1 MRRSR
6 SDFAAMA
13 GLACYESCGL
23 VQVLH
28 VIPFHVPGLFAHAQV
43 VKCHVPAPVPVH
55 LADDL
60 LNISGLPYPGDGLL
74 NSMALLNCSGDPAQR
89 FLFKH
94 PLHLLSAKAVGTAIS
109 PCPTKPRRIRM
120 NQKQKQ
126 AFKGLVAELR
136 DVIPQ
141 EDRSKLEQLERIVGR
156 AKIVAHPDDRGM
168 KRRAADRG
176 SAKSRS
182 VRRGLEV
189 VARSLLSPGVVDPQ
203 QRASMAVV

>member
-1 MRRSR
+1 
-6 SDFAAMA
+6 
-13 GLACYESCGL
+13 
-23 VQVLH
+23 
-28 VIPFHVPGLFAHAQV
+28 
-43 VKCHVPAPVPVH
+43 
-55 LADDL
+55 
-60 LNISGLPYPGDGLL
+60 
-74 NSMALLNCSGDPAQR
+74 
-89 FLFKH
+89 
-94 PLHLLSAKAVGTAIS
+94 
-109 PCPTKPRRIRM
+109 M